1 MADGLTLEQK
11 IELAIKASG
20 LPPEDLE
27 HFCDEH
33 DLDLELFTS
42 WTTAYETGG
51 ELGVHAMLDQWKP
64 TRDTVKSWKE
74 TLKTELKA
82 FRPRRLRMRSE
93 ANWLTVE
100 EVKPLTTASIVHTP
114 VFQLRA
120 VRENGE
126 DSSERWFLYWR
137 RAGGS
142 WWPYAGKP
150 SFDTIHEAVT
160 EVVTDPYSCFRL
172 HPLR

>member
-1 MADGLTLEQK
+1 MAEGLSVERK

-27 HFCDEH
+27 QFCEDHE
-33 DLDLELFTS
+33 LELDVFTG

-51 ELGVHAMLDQWKP
+51 ELGVHAMLIQWKP
-64 TRDTVKSWKE
+64 DRPTMKQWKE
-74 TLKTELKA
+74 TLKTQLKA
-82 FRPRRLRMRSE
+82 FRPRRLRMRDE
-93 ANWLTVE
+93 ANWITVD

-114 VFQLRA
+114 VFQIRA
-120 VRENGE
+120 VREPADAPLE
-126 DSSERWFLYWR
+126 WFLYWR
-137 RAGGS
+137 RAGGA
-142 WWPYAGKP
+142 WWPYARKA
-150 SFDTIHEAVT
+150 SFPTIEEAVQ